1 MPAGVTAGMSR
12 CSWCAFGS
20 AVTIGECRRSDP
32 RIECVFVTPASD
44 DEPLITA
51 IGGLEQF
58 ETLEAVGAIDCAST
72 GGESMS
78 EFVAGLGR
86 NGDGIDANYRHG

>member
-1 MPAGVTAGMSR
+1 MTARMATRMSAS
-12 CSWCAFGS
+12 CWSTFG
-20 AVTIGECRRSDP
+20 ATVTISERRRCDP
-32 RIECVFVTPASD
+32 CVESVFVTPTSD
-44 DEPLITA
+44 DQPLVTA

-58 ETLEAVGAIDCAST
+58 KTLKAVGAIDCASS
-72 GGESMS
+72 GSESMS